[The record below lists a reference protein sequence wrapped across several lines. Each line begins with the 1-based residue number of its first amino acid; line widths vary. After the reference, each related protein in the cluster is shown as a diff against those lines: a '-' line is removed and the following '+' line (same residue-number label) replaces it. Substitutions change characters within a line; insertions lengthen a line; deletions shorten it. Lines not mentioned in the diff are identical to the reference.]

1 MRRPTNTDFFHKTKK
16 DDAPM
21 ARRKKGRPISGW
33 LVVDK
38 PLNVGSTSVVAK
50 VRWVFQAQKA
60 GHAGT
65 LDPLA
70 TGILAIAL
78 GEATK
83 TVPYVTDALKAY
95 RFTVCWGQQTNT
107 DDREGPV
114 IAQSDQRP
122 TRDAI
127 LAALPAYTGDI
138 MQTPPAF
145 SAVKVDGERAY
156 ALARAGEEVE
166 LKARPLFVESL
177 TLIDMP
183 DLDHAVLEMVCGKG
197 GYVRSIARDL
207 GLDLGCFGHVSALR
221 RVWAGPFELSD
232 AVTWEQ
238 LEALRDDPDQLAK
251 LLPTEAGLNDLEEH
265 VVDAVAAAHLRQGRA
280 GKTRFAGEYGDEV
293 WASHDG
299 APVAIGT
306 WKAGEIHPSRVFP
319 APEAL

>member
-1 MRRPTNTDFFHKTKK
+1 
-16 DDAPM
+16 M
-21 ARRKKGRPISGW
+21 ARSKKGRPISGW
-33 LVVDK
+33 LAVDK

-95 RFTVCWGQQTNT
+95 RFTVRWGQQTST

-114 IAQSDQRP
+114 VAESDLRP
-122 TRDAI
+122 THEAI
-127 LAALPAYTGDI
+127 LAALPAFVGDI

-156 ALARAGEEVE
+156 DLARAGEEVE
-166 LKARPLFVESL
+166 LKSRPLFVESL
-177 TLIDMP
+177 TLIEMP
-183 DLDHAVLEMVCGKG
+183 DADHSILEMVCGKG

-207 GLDLGCFGHVSALR
+207 GEVLGCHGHVSALR
-221 RVWAGPFELSD
+221 RTWAGPFELSD

-238 LEALRDDPDQLAK
+238 LEALRDDPDQLAR
-251 LLPTEAGLNDLEEH
+251 LLPIEAGLHDLEEH
-265 VVDAVAAAHLRQGRA
+265 AVDAASAANLRQGRA
-280 GKTRFAGEYGDEV
+280 GKSRFAAEYGDEV
-293 WASHDG
+293 WASLDG
-299 APVAIGT
+299 APVAIGV

-319 APEAL
+319 LADSE